1 MTKPSFRRDVRGVA
15 ALEFALIA
23 PVLLVLMMGLCELG
37 YQAYVQAVVTG
48 AVQKAGRDNTVQG
61 ATFATIDAA
70 VLAQIRAAV
79 PHAAFTSG
87 YPLRRNYAQFGD
99 IEPEPFTDTNGNGV
113 RDAGECFTDM
123 NANGTWDADSGATG
137 EGGANDVAVYTVS
150 IVYPHLM
157 PINHWMG
164 WGTGLTLTATTIL
177 KNQPYASQAG
187 RTYTA
192 VCT

>member
-1 MTKPSFRRDVRGVA
+1 MTKHTLRRDKRGVA

-23 PVLLVLMMGLCELG
+23 PGLLMLTMGMCELG

-61 ATFATIDAA
+61 ANFSTVDAA

-79 PHAAFTSG
+79 PQAAFASG
-87 YPLRRNYAQFGD
+87 YPMRRNYAQFGD
-99 IEPEPFTDTNGNGV
+99 IEPEPFTDVNGNGV

-123 NANGTWDADSGATG
+123 NANAAWDADSGVSG
-137 EGGANDVAVYTVS
+137 EGGASDVAVYTVS

-164 WGTGLTLTATTIL
+164 WGSGLTLTSSTIL